1 MRRSAIVLT
10 LTSLLVLGATRVG
23 AADREHQ
30 QIMAE
35 IRMLQEQSQQLQRAL
50 VTLSDALEAL
60 GTKID
65 TQGETTRRSFADQKL
80 LVDNLGNDVSIVREK
95 LDDTGVRL
103 NSLSQEMDALR
114 QSVVS
119 AANAPRPAPVTPGAE
134 AANPA
139 AATSPTAPPGTTNPG
154 TTSPETTGPEAANPE
169 ATNPEATN
177 PEATNPEATNPETTS
192 PETTPGTTGPETAG
206 APGTTLLPVLPA
218 DESATEPGG
227 EASPETAAPAVP
239 PGASP
244 SRMFDSAFADY
255 ASGQWALAI
264 SGFDS
269 FLQTFP
275 RSDLADNAQFLIGE
289 AYSMDQKLT
298 DAVSSYDKVITTYP
312 DGDKVPD
319 SLYKKGLA
327 LSLLDEE
334 DRAREAFEA
343 VIKEHP
349 DSEAATLAKQV
360 LDGMNRRSR

>member
-10 LTSLLVLGATRVG
+10 VTSLLVLGATRVG

-50 VTLSDALEAL
+50 VTLSDTLEAL
-60 GTKID
+60 NTKID
-65 TQGETTRRSFADQKL
+65 TQGETARRSFADQKL
-80 LVDNLGNDVSIVREK
+80 LVDNLGNDVSVVREK

-119 AANAPRPAPVTPGAE
+119 AANAPRPESVAQVPVTREGETASPSG
-134 AANPA
+134 
-139 AATSPTAPPGTTNPG
+139 TSPTTTAPG
-154 TTSPETTGPEAANPE
+154 TTSPDTTGPE
-169 ATNPEATN
+169 T
-177 PEATNPEATNPETTS
+177 TNPETTN
-192 PETTPGTTGPETAG
+192 PETTNPETAPETTNPETTGPETAG
-206 APGTTLLPVLPA
+206 ASGTTLLPVLPA
-218 DESATEPGG
+218 DASEAEPTG
-227 EASPETAAPAVP
+227 EAASAAAAPAVP

-255 ASGQWALAI
+255 ASGQWPLAI

-269 FLQTFP
+269 FLRTFP
-275 RSDLADNAQFLIGE
+275 QSDLADNAQFLIGE

-298 DAVSSYDKVITTYP
+298 DAVSSYDKVIATYP

-334 DRAREAFEA
+334 DRAREAFET

>member
-1 MRRSAIVLT
+1 MRRRAIVLT
-10 LTSLLVLGATRVG
+10 VTSLLVLGATRVG

-35 IRMLQEQSQQLQRAL
+35 IRMLQEQSQQLQLAL
-50 VTLSDALEAL
+50 STLSDALEAL
-60 GTKID
+60 NTKID

-80 LVDNLGNDVSIVREK
+80 LVDNLANDVSVVRER
-95 LDDTGVRL
+95 LNDTGVRL

-119 AANAPRPAPVTPGAE
+119 AAAAAAAAPRTTQVPVTRGDEGTAS
-134 AANPA
+134 PA
-139 AATSPTAPPGTTNPG
+139 
-154 TTSPETTGPEAANPE
+154 TTSSG
-169 ATNPEATN
+169 
-177 PEATNPEATNPETTS
+177 
-192 PETTPGTTGPETAG
+192 PGTTGPETTSPEATDPEATG
-206 APGTTLLPVLPA
+206 PETADASETTLLPVLPA
-218 DESATEPGG
+218 DSSETEAAG
-227 EASPETAAPAVP
+227 EAEPETAAAPTVP

-255 ASGQWALAI
+255 ASGQWTLAI
-264 SGFDS
+264 AGFDS
-269 FLQTFP
+269 FLRTFP
-275 RSDLADNAQFLIGE
+275 QSDLADNAQFLIGE

-298 DAVSSYDKVITTYP
+298 DAVSSYDKVITSYP

-334 DRAREAFEA
+334 DRAREAFET
-343 VIKEHP
+343 VIKEHS

-360 LDGMNRRSR
+360 LDGMNRRSRQ